1 MGSLERRLS
10 RLEAKNPGPTLADE
24 EVWKQLWL
32 NAKRGKRV
40 REHRNPDESHAG
52 GIFRLLRLQERLATT
67 REEVEAQILSWRP
80 PPSEVATRRVVA
92 RAIYDQEEGTE
103 NMVCPPEWRGSF
115 AAGEEFRERYI
126 AMPDEAL
133 VEAFMRLQEIEEDE
147 EDGLA
152 CWNVQHRES
161 FGITEDL
168 LQRAVGPDFGEITEE
183 ERMRRLNVCLADAD
197 CDEKEWRVCSQ
208 INRLREEEGGLED
221 AEQMEERR
229 KGWIERPYKREEQ
242 HQ

>member
-1 MGSLERRLS
+1 MAGLERRLE
-10 RLEAKNPGPTLADE
+10 RLEAESRTAVDE
-24 EVWKQLWL
+24 DVWKQLWL

-103 NMVCPPEWRGSF
+103 NMVCPPEWRESF
-115 AAGEEFRERYI
+115 AAGEEFRERYVAI
-126 AMPDEAL
+126 PDEAL
-133 VEAFMRLQEIEEDE
+133 VEAFMRLQEVEEEDRF
-147 EDGLA
+147 A
-152 CWNVQHRES
+152 CWNVQHSEP
-161 FGITEDL
+161 FGMTEDL
-168 LQRAVGPDFGEITEE
+168 LQRAVGPDFGEITKE
-183 ERMRRLNVCLADAD
+183 ERIRRLNVYLADD
-197 CDEKEWRVCSQ
+197 VCDEKEWRVCSQ
-208 INRLREEEGGLED
+208 MNRLRGVAGGLED
-221 AEQMEERR
+221 AEQVEERR
-229 KGWIERPYKREEQ
+229 RGWIERTHKRKE

>member
-1 MGSLERRLS
+1 MAGIERRLE
-10 RLEAKNPGPTLADE
+10 RLEAESRTAVDE
-24 EVWKQLWL
+24 DVWKQLWL
-32 NAKRGKRV
+32 NVKRGKRV

-92 RAIYDQEEGTE
+92 RAIFDQEEGTE

-133 VEAFMRLQEIEEDE
+133 VA
-147 EDGLA
+147 
-152 CWNVQHRES
+152 
-161 FGITEDL
+161 
-168 LQRAVGPDFGEITEE
+168 RALGPDFGEITKE
-183 ERMRRLNVCLADAD
+183 ERLRRLNVYLADD
-197 CDEKEWRVCSQ
+197 VCDEKEWRVCSQ
-208 INRLREEEGGLED
+208 INILRGVAGDLED
-221 AEQMEERR
+221 AEQVEERR
-229 KGWIERPYKREEQ
+229 RGWIERTHKR
-242 HQ
+242 

>member
-1 MGSLERRLS
+1 MAGIERRLE
-10 RLEAKNPGPTLADE
+10 RLEAESRTAVDE
-24 EVWKQLWL
+24 DVWKQLWL

-67 REEVEAQILSWRP
+67 RKEVQAQILSWRP

-103 NMVCPPEWRGSF
+103 NMVCPPEWRESF
-115 AAGEEFRERYI
+115 SAGEEFRERYI
-126 AMPDEAL
+126 AIPDEAL
-133 VEAFMRLQEIEEDE
+133 VEAFMRLQEVEGDE
-147 EDGLA
+147 EDGLFA
-152 CWNVQHRES
+152 WNVQHGEP

-183 ERMRRLNVCLADAD
+183 ERIRRLNVYLADD
-197 CDEKEWRVCSQ
+197 VCDEKEWRVCSQ
-208 INRLREEEGGLED
+208 MNRLRGVAGGLED
-221 AEQMEERR
+221 AEQVEERR
-229 KGWIERPYKREEQ
+229 RGWIERTHKRKE

>member
-1 MGSLERRLS
+1 MGNLQRRLE
-10 RLEAKNPGPTLADE
+10 RLEADSRTTVDE
-24 EVWKQLWL
+24 DAWKQLWF

-92 RAIYDQEEGTE
+92 RAIFDQEEGTE

-126 AMPDEAL
+126 AVPEEAL
-133 VEAFMRLQEIEEDE
+133 VEAFMRLQEVEEGD
-147 EDGLA
+147 EDGLFT
-152 CWNVQHRES
+152 WNVQHGEP

-168 LQRAVGPDFGEITEE
+168 LQRAVGPDFDEITEE
-183 ERMRRLNVCLADAD
+183 ERIRRLNVYLADD
-197 CDEKEWRVCSQ
+197 VCDEKEWRVCSQ
-208 INRLREEEGGLED
+208 MNILRGVAGGLED
-221 AEQMEERR
+221 AEQVEKRR
-229 KGWIERPYKREEQ
+229 RGWIERTHKRKE

>member
-1 MGSLERRLS
+1 MGNLQRRLE
-10 RLEAKNPGPTLADE
+10 RLEADSRTTVDE
-24 EVWKQLWL
+24 DAWKQLWF

-80 PPSEVATRRVVA
+80 PPSAVATRRVVA

-133 VEAFMRLQEIEEDE
+133 VEAFARLQEVEEDE
-147 EDGLA
+147 EARLA
-152 CWNVQHRES
+152 CRNVQHGEP

-168 LQRAVGPDFGEITEE
+168 LQRAVGPDFGEITEG
-183 ERMRRLNVCLADAD
+183 ERIRRLNVYLADD
-197 CDEKEWRVCSQ
+197 VCDEKEWRVCSQ
-208 INRLREEEGGLED
+208 MNILRGVAGGLED
-221 AEQMEERR
+221 AEQVEERR
-229 KGWIERPYKREEQ
+229 RGWIERTHKRKE
-242 HQ
+242 HP

>member
-1 MGSLERRLS
+1 MAGLERRLE
-10 RLEAKNPGPTLADE
+10 RLEAESRTAVDE
-24 EVWKQLWL
+24 DVWKQLWL
-32 NAKRGKRV
+32 NVKRGKRV

-52 GIFRLLRLQERLATT
+52 GIFRLLRLQERLATS

-103 NMVCPPEWRGSF
+103 NMVCPPEWRESF
-115 AAGEEFRERYI
+115 AAGEEFRERY
-126 AMPDEAL
+126 ATMPDGVL
-133 VEAFMRLQEIEEDE
+133 VEAFRRLQEVEGDE
-147 EDGLA
+147 EDRLA
-152 CWNVQHRES
+152 RWNIQHDEP

-168 LQRAVGPDFGEITEE
+168 LERAVGPDFGEITEE
-183 ERMRRLNVCLADAD
+183 ERMRRLNVYLADD
-197 CDEKEWRVCSQ
+197 VCDEKEWRVCSQ

-229 KGWIERPYKREEQ
+229 KGWIERTYKREEQ

>member
-1 MGSLERRLS
+1 MAGLERRLE
-10 RLEAKNPGPTLADE
+10 RLEAESRTAVDE
-24 EVWKQLWL
+24 DAWKQLWL

-103 NMVCPPEWRGSF
+103 NMVCSPEWRESF
-115 AAGEEFRERYI
+115 SAGEELRQRYVAI
-126 AMPDEAL
+126 PEEAL
-133 VEAFMRLQEIEEDE
+133 VEAFMRLQEVEGDEDR
-147 EDGLA
+147 LA
-152 CWNVQHRES
+152 CCNVQHGEP

-183 ERMRRLNVCLADAD
+183 ERIRRLNVYLADD
-197 CDEKEWRVCSQ
+197 VCDEKEWRVCSQ
-208 INRLREEEGGLED
+208 INILREEGGLED
-221 AEQMEERR
+221 AEQMEARR
-229 KGWIERPYKREEQ
+229 KGWIERTYKREEQ

>member
-24 EVWKQLWL
+24 EAWKQLWL
-32 NAKRGKRV
+32 NAKRGRRV
-40 REHRNPDESHAG
+40 HEHHNPDESHAG
-52 GIFRLLRLQERLATT
+52 GIFRVIRSQKRLAAS
-67 REEVEAQILSWRP
+67 REGVEAQLLSWRP

-92 RAIYDQEEGTE
+92 RVIYDQEEGTQ
-103 NMVCPPEWRGSF
+103 NMVCPHEWRESF
-115 AAGEEFRERYI
+115 AAGEEVRAKYL
-126 AMPDEAL
+126 AVPDAAL
-133 VEAFMRLQEIEEDE
+133 VKAFMRLQEIEEDD
-147 EDGLA
+147 EDGLLA
-152 CWNVQHRES
+152 WNVQHGEP

-168 LQRAVGPDFGEITEE
+168 LERAVGPDFDEITEK
-183 ERMRRLNVCLADAD
+183 ERMRRLSVCLADAD

-208 INRLREEEGGLED
+208 INRLREVEGGLED

-229 KGWIERPYKREEQ
+229 QDWIGRTHKRKE

>member
-92 RAIYDQEEGTE
+92 RAIYDREEGTE
-103 NMVCPPEWRGSF
+103 NMVCPPEWRESF
-115 AAGEEFRERYI
+115 AAGEEFRERYVAI
-126 AMPDEAL
+126 PDEAL
-133 VEAFMRLQEIEEDE
+133 VKAFMRLQEVEGDEDRP
-147 EDGLA
+147 LA
-152 CWNVQHRES
+152 WNVQHGEP

-168 LQRAVGPDFGEITEE
+168 LERAVGPDFGEITEE
-183 ERMRRLNVCLADAD
+183 ERIRRLNVYLADD
-197 CDEKEWRVCSQ
+197 VCDEKEWRVCSQ
-208 INRLREEEGGLED
+208 MNILRGVAGGLED
-221 AEQMEERR
+221 AEQVEERR
-229 KGWIERPYKREEQ
+229 RGWIERTHKRKE